1 MANPHQKLS
10 RRYVAGLLPP
20 RRFPSGYIAKQ
31 KFDMANG
38 YWTVTAGMSIVDRLP
53 IQYRSRP

>member
-1 MANPHQKLS
+1 MANAHQKLS

-20 RRFPSGYIAKQ
+20 RRFPPGYIAKQ

-38 YWTVTAGMSIVDRLP
+38 YWTVTAGMSIVDWLP
-53 IQYRSRP
+53 IQ